1 MVGFQLADVAP
12 PSATA
17 VKAVWGGVARPG
29 LYPTAVAGM
38 VSFWLA
44 PPVVNADEVTLVVQD
59 ASDSEARWSV
69 TVTVPSEPLTLA
81 APMVAVPRLAL
92 SGVLML
98 RAPPLTLNVVEV
110 GPVPAWAAIGAT
122 ATAPS
127 AMTPART
134 GVTIA
139 LRMIPPVTSCSCV
152 ATATFCE
159 QDTASA
165 SGQTSH
171 DELDQGPG
179 CFRRPSSACCGD
191 DRPRRRRG
199 G

>member
-29 LYPTAVAGM
+29 LYPTSVAGM

-69 TVTVPSEPLTLA
+69 TGTVPSEPLTLA
-81 APMVAVPRLAL
+81 APMAAVPRLAL

-98 RAPPLTLNVVEV
+98 SAPPLTLNVVEV
-110 GPVPAWAAIGAT
+110 GPVPAWAATGAST
-122 ATAPS
+122 MAPTAPIPT
-127 AMTPART
+127 TPARM
-134 GVTIA
+134 GATIA
-139 LRMIPPVTSCSCV
+139 LRMVPPVTSCSCV

-159 QDTASA
+159 QDTA
-165 SGQTSH
+165 
-171 DELDQGPG
+171 
-179 CFRRPSSACCGD
+179 
-191 DRPRRRRG
+191 
-199 G
+199 